1 MNCERGNTM
10 LKIALPILLFP
21 GLLLA
26 QGKPTPKKEVVFKR
40 VIGGIAT
47 KNSKD
52 KKIECIISKDDKGLN
67 TVTGW
72 QEILKKSEKSELRKA
87 LLFVAVVPSKE
98 YYGYIDGK
106 EVLLSK
112 SHDSASFREEAQPL
126 IKHIDRLCGGK

>member
-1 MNCERGNTM
+1 M
-10 LKIALPILLFP
+10 KFILLLLLSP
-21 GLLLA
+21 SLLLA
-26 QGKPTPKKEVVFKR
+26 QGKPSPKKEVVFKR

-52 KKIECIISKDDKGLN
+52 KKTECVIKTDDKGLS
-67 TVTGW
+67 TVQNW

-87 LLFVAVVPSKE
+87 LLFVAVIPSKE

-106 EVLLSK
+106 EILLSK

-126 IKHIDRLCGGK
+126 IKHIDRICSGK